1 MSVTH
6 AAAQPATRREGP
18 RVHPTAVVHP
28 GAHLAD
34 GVDVGPYCVIGDGV
48 SLAENT
54 RLHAHVNI
62 QGPATLGRDNV
73 VFPFA
78 VLGADPQD
86 LKFRGERTT
95 LEIGDRNV
103 FREHVTVHRGTEL
116 GGGRT
121 VIGSDCLLMVGAHV
135 AHDCLLEDRVILANA
150 VMLGGHCL
158 IESGATIAGGAG
170 IHHFTTV
177 GQLSFVG
184 GLARITKDVPPF
196 LVVEGSP
203 AEPRKV
209 NTTAL
214 LRRGW
219 DPADVER
226 VRSAFK
232 ALFRANGS
240 PMNLTIERLRAE
252 DSPCEAVTRL
262 CDFLER
268 MQLGVHGRWRESLR
282 DEAAPRFGRR

>member
-1 MSVTH
+1 MSVTQT
-6 AAAQPATRREGP
+6 AAQRTTRREGP

-28 GAHLAD
+28 GAQLAD
-34 GVDVGPYCVIGDGV
+34 GVEIGPYCVIGDDV
-48 SLAENT
+48 SIGEGT
-54 RLHAHVNI
+54 VLHSHVSV
-62 QGPATLGRDNV
+62 QGPTSIGRDNV
-73 VFPFA
+73 VHPFA
-78 VLGADPQD
+78 VLGSDPQD

-103 FREHVTVHRGTEL
+103 FREHVTLHRGTQL

-158 IESGATIAGGAG
+158 IETGATVAGGAG

-214 LRRGW
+214 LRKGW

-226 VRSAFK
+226 VRAAFK
-232 ALFRANGS
+232 ALYRANGS
-240 PMNLTIERLRAE
+240 PMNLTIERLRSDNAT
-252 DSPCEAVTRL
+252 EAVTRL

-268 MQLGVHGRWRESLR
+268 MQMGIHGRWRESLR
-282 DEAAPRFGRR
+282 DEAAPRYGRR